1 MSRLAI
7 SANRPFLAVARTVA
21 STNPSLVRLLST
33 TSTPAPSVSARI
45 WSAKSVVRESYTCFT
60 PSLRS
65 VARLK
70 VLAVA

>member
-7 SANRPFLAVARTVA
+7 SAKRPFWAVARTVA

-45 WSAKSVVRESYTCFT
+45 WSAKSVLRES
-60 PSLRS
+60 
-65 VARLK
+65 
-70 VLAVA
+70 